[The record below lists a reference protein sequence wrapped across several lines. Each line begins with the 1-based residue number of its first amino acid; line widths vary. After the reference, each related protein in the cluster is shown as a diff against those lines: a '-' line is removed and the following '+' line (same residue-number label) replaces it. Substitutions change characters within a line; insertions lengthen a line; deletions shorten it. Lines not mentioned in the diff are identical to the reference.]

1 MYAIKLQK
9 RFETADV
16 QSLFYFGG
24 FSVIRNIKCA
34 RLFSNQ
40 LLATFIVR
48 DLLYLKN
55 EIRDFRDI
63 LRARHFMRLRYLLD
77 K

>member
-1 MYAIKLQK
+1 MHAIKLQK
-9 RFETADV
+9 RFETTDV
-16 QSLFYFGG
+16 QSLLIFAG
-24 FSVIRNIKCA
+24 FQWYATLNA
-34 RLFSNQ
+34 RDFFLNQ
-40 LLATFIVR
+40 LLATFIVP

-55 EIRDFRDI
+55 EICDFPDI